1 MSVNQTGEN
10 LIGKGKAGPGRPK
23 GVPNRQTTKIKDMI
37 TEALS
42 QAGGVQYLARQA
54 EENPGPFLALVGK
67 VMPMQLVGSAEDG
80 GHKIIVS
87 WEK

>member
-1 MSVNQTGEN
+1 MSEKNGQNAAFVQQ
-10 LIGKGKAGPGRPK
+10 KGKGRPK
-23 GVPNRQTTKIKDMI
+23 GVPNKATTKIKDMI